1 MSNLYSRAESILE
14 VASAPGAGSAETA
27 IVLDRAGS
35 LRLLSSEGWT
45 LCGLIREFGAHEV
58 YLVKRLSGGI
68 TVEGWTA
75 TGQCTLSKKRD
86 VTEKHY
92 R

>member
-1 MSNLYSRAESILE
+1 VNNLYSRAESILE
-14 VASAPGAGSAETA
+14 IASAPGAGSAETA

-58 YLVKRLSGGI
+58 YLVKKLSGGI

-86 VTEKHY
+86 VTGKHY